1 MGNSSFIIRFIDI
14 GLIILFG
21 FLIISDIT
29 VRSELDL
36 SGSDQENEYKEQK
49 VQQLLLVSLKNDGEY
64 VITEV
69 RTSSVLETSQNL
81 KELESFL
88 KSRLSSSLEQD
99 ISLIVLVE
107 FEQEVTMQQVIDVLD
122 ICDRLKIP
130 KNLNLE
136 PVRF

>member
-36 SGSDQENEYKEQK
+36 STSDQNNEKPEPSE
-49 VQQLLLVSLKNDGEY
+49 QQLLLISLTNDGNY
-64 VITEV
+64 GITDV
-69 RTSSVLETSQNL
+69 RSSSIIKISQTLE
-81 KELESFL
+81 ELEIFL
-88 KSRLSSSLEQD
+88 ESAQTSAKDQN
-99 ISLIVLVE
+99 ISLVALIE
-107 FEQEVTMQQVIDVLD
+107 FEEEIIMQQVIDVLD

-136 PVRF
+136 SMRF

>member
-36 SGSDQENEYKEQK
+36 SGSDEQNEVKEPK
-49 VQQLLLVSLKNDGEY
+49 EQQLLMISLKNDGNY
-64 VITEV
+64 VIMDV
-69 RTSSVLETSQNL
+69 RSSSVLEISENLEELKIFLESIQSSAKDQNL
-81 KELESFL
+81 S
-88 KSRLSSSLEQD
+88 
-99 ISLIVLVE
+99 VVALVE
-107 FEQEVTMQQVIDVLD
+107 FEDAITMQEVIDVLD

-136 PVRF
+136 SVRF

>member
-64 VITEV
+64 VIKEV